1 MLSVN
6 FSKTSK
12 LLKFCRGIF
21 FVMVFVKTDKDGQ
34 KNKPHFLTGTVLKLY
49 ITDVCV
55 ACISYSDQHQL

>member
-12 LLKFCRGIF
+12 LLKFCL

-34 KNKPHFLTGTVLKLY
+34 KNKPHFLTGTALRPY